1 MKPRVQLSRPLGLS
15 RTMKIPLNPPDQRVT
30 GQRATGQRATF
41 GFGFGF
47 SKGEVTPLAKE
58 PPPAFA

>member
-30 GQRATGQRATF
+30 GQRAT
-41 GFGFGF
+41 FGFGF